1 MRRLTSTHWFRVGLA
16 SVGAAGILTALFA
29 LAGHSEISVT
39 LQSALVHAAGMT
51 VLVSLTMP
59 WLRRCVEGQPAPLG
73 WGLKIAALLPL
84 AVVGTVLACGVI
96 TLLGFRPRE
105 PFWTCFDHDLSI
117 CVLITLTLGISLGL
131 YDAQRRRLDA
141 VTAALRERELEH
153 ERARKMALE
162 ARLASLEARLQPH
175 FMFNT
180 LNAISALIQDNPEEA
195 ERTIERLAALLRF
208 ALDATERGLVPL
220 DHELKIVT
228 DYVEIGRALLRAFLI
243 DDEPL
248 ALQHLARL
256 LEATGRVEVVGR
268 ATNPVDGLAAVA
280 AKPVDVLF
288 LDIHMP
294 GLSGFQVVER
304 VPPGPMVVFTTAHDE
319 HAVRAFEVNAVDY
332 LLKPV
337 ERKRLDDALDRV
349 AARRAGPGD
358 DGVREALGRLAQHL
372 RAAPFLDH
380 LAARMRDRVQLIP
393 VQEVTHVLA
402 KARATYAVTAS
413 TQPMLDA
420 TLAALERRLDPQR
433 FLRIN
438 RGILVNLAWV
448 AELRADPDG
457 HLAVRLKDAAR
468 SELAVSRDRVRPLK
482 ERLGL
487 A

>member
-16 SVGAAGILTALFA
+16 SVSAAGILTALFA

-105 PFWTCFDHDLSI
+105 PFWTCFGHDLSI
-117 CVLITLTLGISLGL
+117 CVLITLTLGISMGF

-228 DYVEIGRALLRAFLI
+228 DYVEIERTRFGERLTYAI
-243 DDEPL
+243 DVDPEAAGCAVPPL
-248 ALQHLARL
+248 AIQTLVENAIKHAITPRL
-256 LEATGRVEVVGR
+256 DGGRLRVEATVRGDQVRLSVWD
-268 ATNPVDGLAAVA
+268 DG
-280 AKPVDVLF
+280 
-288 LDIHMP
+288 P
-294 GLSGFQVVER
+294 GFR
-304 VPPGPMVVFTTAHDE
+304 P
-319 HAVRAFEVNAVDY
+319 
-332 LLKPV
+332 
-337 ERKRLDDALDRV
+337 DAI
-349 AARRAGPGD
+349 RAGHGLD
-358 DGVREALGRLAQHL
+358 NLRGRLAARFGADASL
-372 RAAPFLDH
+372 EIGRRDGGTLVTVALPRA
-380 LAARMRDRVQLIP
+380 
-393 VQEVTHVLA
+393 
-402 KARATYAVTAS
+402 
-413 TQPMLDA
+413 
-420 TLAALERRLDPQR
+420 
-433 FLRIN
+433 
-438 RGILVNLAWV
+438 
-448 AELRADPDG
+448 
-457 HLAVRLKDAAR
+457 
-468 SELAVSRDRVRPLK
+468 
-482 ERLGL
+482 GL
-487 A
+487 S